1 MERGDRMEMDKE
13 LIDRLLG
20 EYQKPEDLIGENG
33 LLKQL
38 TRAIVERAL
47 QAELTTHLGYEKH
60 SPEGHNSG
68 NSRNGV
74 STKQLKGDFGEVEIE
89 VPRDR
94 QASFEPKLV
103 AKGQTRFA
111 GFDDKILSLYA
122 RGMTTREIQGH
133 LEEMYQVEVSPA
145 LISNV
150 TEAVIEEVKAWQSR
164 PLDAVYP
171 VVYLDALVVKMR
183 SDGRVENR
191 AVYVA
196 IGINLAGVKEVLGL
210 WTSANEGAKFW
221 LQVLTEMQNRGLKD
235 IFIACVDGL
244 KGFPQ
249 AIETVYPKTTVQLCI
264 VHMVRASLNYVNW
277 KQRKQVAHDL
287 KSIYRAATVEEAE
300 RQLAEFAAQWDRQ
313 YPSISALW
321 RRNWQGVI
329 PFFQFPPEVRKIVYT
344 TNAIESLNMS
354 LRKAIKTRGAF
365 PSEDAALKVMYLAL
379 RNLARK
385 WNAVQGWK
393 EALNRFALRWEA
405 LFPDPC
411 GPGRPSDRTL
421 SGQRFVWQQRPWM
434 AHQPTT

>member
-1 MERGDRMEMDKE
+1 MGLDSG
-13 LIDRLLG
+13 LIDELLKG
-20 EYQKPEDLIGENG
+20 RSTVEDIAGENG
-33 LLKQL
+33 LLRQL
-38 TRAIVERAL
+38 TKAILERAL
-47 QAELTTHLGYEKH
+47 SAELTSHLGYEKH
-60 SPEGHNSG
+60 SVAGHGSG
-68 NSRNGV
+68 NSRNGA
-74 STKQLKGDFGEVEIE
+74 SKKRLKGDFGTVEIE

-94 QASFEPKLV
+94 ASSFEPRLV
-103 AKGQTRFA
+103 AKGQTRWH

-150 TEAVIEEVKAWQSR
+150 TEAVMEEVKAWQAR
-164 PLDAVYP
+164 PLDEVYP
-171 VVYLDALVVKMR
+171 IVYLDALVVKMR
-183 SDGRVENR
+183 VEGRVENR

-196 IGINLAGVKEVLGL
+196 IGIGMAGNKEVLGL

-221 LQVLTEMQNRGLKD
+221 LQVLTELRNRGVKD

-277 KQRKQVAHDL
+277 KQRVEVAADL
-287 KSIYRAATVEEAE
+287 KTIYRAATEAE
-300 RQLAEFAAQWDRQ
+300 AEQRLKDFSEKWDGK

-321 RRNWQGVI
+321 RRNWLGIV
-329 PFFQFPPEVRKIVYT
+329 PFFQFPPEIRKIVYT

-365 PSEDAALKVMYLAL
+365 PTEDAALKVMYLAL
-379 RNLARK
+379 RNLAAK
-385 WNAVQGWK
+385 WNAVQGWR
-393 EALNRFALRWEA
+393 EALNRFALLWEA
-405 LFPDPC
+405 RFP
-411 GPGRPSDRTL
+411 
-421 SGQRFVWQQRPWM
+421 QQRE
-434 AHQPTT
+434 

>member
-1 MERGDRMEMDKE
+1 MAIDKG
-13 LIDRLLG
+13 LIDKLLADY
-20 EYQKPEDLIGENG
+20 EKPEDIIGENG

-38 TRAIVERAL
+38 TKALVERAL

-68 NSRNGV
+68 NSRNGE
-74 STKQLKGDFGEVEIE
+74 SRKRLKGDFGTVEIA

-94 QASFEPKLV
+94 EASFEPKLV
-103 AKGQTRFA
+103 PKGTTRFA

-122 RGMTTREIQGH
+122 RGMTTREIQRH

-150 TEAVIEEVKAWQSR
+150 TDAVIEEVRAWQSR
-164 PLDAVYP
+164 PLDEVYP
-171 VVYLDALVVKMR
+171 IVYLDALVVKMR
-183 SDGRVENR
+183 ADGRVENR

-196 IGINLAGVKEVLGL
+196 IGMTMEGQKEVLGL

-221 LQVLTEMQNRGLKD
+221 LQVLTELQNRGLKD

-249 AIETVYPKTTVQLCI
+249 AIETVYPKSTVQLCI

-277 KQRKQVAHDL
+277 KERKQVAHDL

-300 RQLAEFAAQWDRQ
+300 RQLAEFAAKWDGK
-313 YPSISALW
+313 YPTIGALW
-321 RRNWQGVI
+321 RRNWQGIV
-329 PFFQFPPEVRKIVYT
+329 PFFQFPPEIRKIVYT

-379 RNLARK
+379 RNLAGK
-385 WNAVQGWK
+385 WHTVQNWK
-393 EALNRFALRWEA
+393 EALNRFSLLWEDR
-405 LFPDPC
+405 FPE
-411 GPGRPSDRTL
+411 
-421 SGQRFVWQQRPWM
+421 QR
-434 AHQPTT
+434 A

>member
-1 MERGDRMEMDKE
+1 MGVDKE
-13 LIDRLLG
+13 LIDKLLA
-20 EYQKPEDLIGENG
+20 EYKSPEEIVGENG

-38 TRAIVERAL
+38 TKAIVERAL

-60 SPEGHNSG
+60 GVEGNEQG
-68 NSRNGV
+68 NTRNGT
-74 STKQLKGDFGEVEIE
+74 SSKRLKGEFGTVEIE

-94 QASFEPKLV
+94 QASFAPKMV
-103 AKGQTRFA
+103 PKGETRFA

-150 TEAVIEEVKAWQSR
+150 TDGVMEEVKAWQTR
-164 PLDAVYP
+164 PLDAIYAI
-171 VVYLDALVVKMR
+171 VYLDALVVKMR
-183 SDGRVENR
+183 SEGRVENR

-196 IGINLAGVKEVLGL
+196 IGITLAGQKEVLGL

-221 LQVLTEMQNRGLKD
+221 LQVLTELQNRGLRD

-277 KQRKQVAHDL
+277 KERKLVARDL
-287 KSIYRAATVEEAE
+287 KSIYRAASLEEAE
-300 RQLAEFAAQWDRQ
+300 RQLASFAQQWDQR

-321 RRNWQGVI
+321 RRNWLGII
-329 PFFQFPPEVRKIVYT
+329 PFFQFPPEIRKIVYT
-344 TNAIESLNMS
+344 TNAVESLNMS

-365 PSEDAALKVMYLAL
+365 PSEEAALKVMYLAL
-379 RNLARK
+379 RNLAKK
-385 WNAVQGWK
+385 WDIVQGWK
-393 EALNRFALRWEA
+393 EALNRFGILWEA
-405 LFPDPC
+405 RFP
-411 GPGRPSDRTL
+411 
-421 SGQRFVWQQRPWM
+421 QQYP
-434 AHQPTT
+434 